1 MKMKKLVLSVLLLVG
16 SIVAFSQVYYRETI
30 DDPTAS
36 SRYALEL
43 EIIRAKYKV
52 PTAFGYTKTVTL
64 NPDGKG
70 MNETIIVFYK
80 SKTGEVEEKVVC
92 MNYIILPKKIKQ

>member
-1 MKMKKLVLSVLLLVG
+1 MKKLILSVLLVVG
-16 SIVAFSQVYYRETI
+16 SIVAFSQIYYRETI
-30 DDPTAS
+30 NDPTTS

-43 EIIRAKYKV
+43 EIIKAKYKI

-64 NPDGKG
+64 NHDGEG

-80 SKTGEVEEKVVC
+80 SKTGETEEKVVC
-92 MNYIILPKKIKQ
+92 MNYIILPKKTKQ

>member
-1 MKMKKLVLSVLLLVG
+1 MKKLILSVLLLVG

-30 DDPTAS
+30 NDPSTS
-36 SRYALEL
+36 SRYLFDLER
-43 EIIRAKYKV
+43 IKIKYNL

-64 NPDGKG
+64 DPNGEG

-80 SKTGEVEEKVVC
+80 SKTGETEEKIVA
-92 MNYIILPKKIKQ
+92 MSYIMLPKKIKQ